1 VPFTNRE
8 GVREIINV
16 TDAAFV
22 CYKNVPILE
31 TGSPNKYF
39 DGLAAGKL
47 IVINFGGWIRKEVE
61 SAGCGFYCSPQQP
74 QEFVNKIMP
83 YLSDVKSLRQ
93 AQSASRL
100 LAEQRYSRKE
110 LSAKFCALFKSD

>member
-1 VPFTNRE
+1 MN
-8 GVREIINV
+8 I

-47 IVINFGGWIRKEVE
+47 IVINFGGWIRKEIE
-61 SAGCGFYCSPQQP
+61 EKQCGIYADPQQP
-74 QEFVNKIMP
+74 TDFVKKIRP
-83 YLSDVKSLRQ
+83 FICDQK
-93 AQSASRL
+93 L
-100 LAEQRYSRKE
+100 LN
-110 LSAKFCALFKSD
+110 